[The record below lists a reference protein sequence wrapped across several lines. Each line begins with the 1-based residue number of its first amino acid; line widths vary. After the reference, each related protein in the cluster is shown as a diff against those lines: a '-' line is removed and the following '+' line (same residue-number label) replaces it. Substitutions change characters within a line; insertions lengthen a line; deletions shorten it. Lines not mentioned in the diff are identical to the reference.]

1 MAGGGGEQRV
11 DPVPAVL
18 FIRRPGAPF
27 CDAMHQ
33 RFRVLELA
41 TRAST
46 EQAAAFL
53 AAAAAE
59 PDPPRAAVVMG
70 GRSVRAD
77 AAFLDAVPSVRCLL
91 STAAGV
97 DHIDLAECA
106 RRGVAVA
113 NSGTVYSADVA
124 DHAVGMLVDVLRRV
138 SAAERFVRRRLW
150 PLQEGGYPL
159 GSQVH
164 SCCWLRDFLLCSL
177 QESLEAFSYAKLNHI
192 FPSKICCISFQYMKF
207 PSESDAFDH
216 FSLAAS
222 VSASSDWAT
231 LAL

>member
-1 MAGGGGEQRV
+1 MRRIV
-11 DPVPAVL
+11 PVPAVF

-27 CDAMHQ
+27 GDAMHQ

-41 TRAST
+41 SG

-53 AAAAAE
+53 AA
-59 PDPPRAAVVMG
+59 
-70 GRSVRAD
+70 
-77 AAFLDAVPSVRCLL
+77 VRCLV

-106 RRGVAVA
+106 HRGVAVA

-150 PLQEGGYPL
+150 LLQDGGYPL
-159 GSQVH
+159 ASKVP
-164 SCCWLRDFLLCSL
+164 SNLLFFIPVSEL
-177 QESLEAFSYAKLNHI
+177 
-192 FPSKICCISFQYMKF
+192 ISWIRCV
-207 PSESDAFDH
+207 
-216 FSLAAS
+216 LI
-222 VSASSDWAT
+222 
-231 LAL
+231 